1 MDLAIAGRKAVVCA
15 ASKGL
20 GKASAMSLA
29 RAGVDLL
36 ITARGAETL
45 EATAEEIRAA
55 TGATVATLACDVT
68 TKEGRAAI
76 LAARPQ
82 TDILVNNAGGPPA
95 GDFRDW
101 DEEKWH
107 AAVEANMVTPIM
119 LMRSYVDGMAARGW
133 GRVVNI
139 TSGAVKA
146 PIPVLGLSNGARAGL
161 TGFVAGLARDLAPKG
176 VVINNLLP
184 GQFATDRIATQID
197 ANAKRQG
204 ISKEAAAA
212 ELVKAIPVGRFG
224 DPAEFG
230 EVCAFLCSAQA
241 AFLVGQNILLDGGK
255 YPGTF

>member
-1 MDLAIAGRKAVVCA
+1 MDLGIAGRKAVVCA

-20 GKASAMSLA
+20 GKACALSLA
-29 RAGVDLL
+29 RAGADLL

-45 EATAEEIRAA
+45 EATAEEIRRA

-76 LAARPQ
+76 LAARPR
-82 TDILVNNAGGPPA
+82 TDILVNNAGGPPP

-101 DEEKWH
+101 DEETWH

-119 LMRSYVDGMAARGW
+119 LMKAYVDAMAAEGW

-146 PIPVLGLSNGARAGL
+146 PIPVLGLSNGARSGL
-161 TGFVAGLARDLAPKG
+161 TGFVAGLARQMAPKG

-184 GQFATDRIATQID
+184 GQFATDRIAVTV
-197 ANAKRQG
+197 AAEAKRRG
-204 ISKEAAAA
+204 VSDDEARADMA
-212 ELVKAIPVGRFG
+212 KAIPVGCLG

-230 EVCAFLCSAQA
+230 EVCAFLCSRQA